1 MHAKIK
7 KYQNFKFNVMIE
19 DIGLLLADSLWFLTM
34 ADVSLKM
41 EKNKLKCRIIET
53 LNFKFWNTE
62 TNCVI

>member
-41 EKNKLKCRIIET
+41 EKNKLMCRIIET

>member
-1 MHAKIK
+1 
-7 KYQNFKFNVMIE
+7 MIE

-41 EKNKLKCRIIET
+41 EKNKLMCRIIET